1 MLIVQEIFD
10 IDFASRNFMYKMIKK
25 RYFFLLED
33 LLQWKKYLIPKHSY
47 IMKGSPLLYNTA
59 ISSLG
64 SVAGFFG
71 QELRLVWSFKEENT
85 FMCFHKWQN
94 SQIER
99 AAAYARKEWGGQF
112 GTASWRNLARTW
124 VTSFGI
130 CELSL
135 VRESQRS
142 FQAGLKVR

>member
-71 QELRLVWSFKEENT
+71 QELRLV
-85 FMCFHKWQN
+85 
-94 SQIER
+94 
-99 AAAYARKEWGGQF
+99 
-112 GTASWRNLARTW
+112 
-124 VTSFGI
+124 
-130 CELSL
+130 
-135 VRESQRS
+135 
-142 FQAGLKVR
+142 

>member
-1 MLIVQEIFD
+1 MMKKIFFSFRRFTAVEKNSWFSN
-10 IDFASRNFMYKMIKK
+10 IHI
-25 RYFFLLED
+25 L
-33 LLQWKKYLIPKHSY
+33 WK
-47 IMKGSPLLYNTA
+47 GAPLLYNTA

-64 SVAGFFG
+64 SVVRSFFG
-71 QELRLVWSFKEENT
+71 QELRLVWSFKEENP

-94 SQIER
+94 SQIDR
-99 AAAYARKEWGGQF
+99 AAAYARKEWRGQF
-112 GTASWRNLARTW
+112 GTASLRNLARTW

-135 VRESQRS
+135 VMESQRT